1 MDYILVSAVTWCCAI
16 LTGMFAIAHTQRHQV
31 EAAVMTAIRIA
42 VTVTVIQAPL
52 IPTTTLKTNQPD
64 LLQRKALLHLQRLD
78 FKLYSIYIV
87 CRAII
92 LWNVGYHIGW
102 ESGGD
107 QDLWESGK
115 ERVGNRI
122 HKGVGA
128 QRYSS

>member
-64 LLQRKALLHLQRLD
+64 LLQRKALRHLQRLD

-92 LWNVGYHIGW
+92 LWNVVYHIGW

-115 ERVGNRI
+115 ERMGSRI